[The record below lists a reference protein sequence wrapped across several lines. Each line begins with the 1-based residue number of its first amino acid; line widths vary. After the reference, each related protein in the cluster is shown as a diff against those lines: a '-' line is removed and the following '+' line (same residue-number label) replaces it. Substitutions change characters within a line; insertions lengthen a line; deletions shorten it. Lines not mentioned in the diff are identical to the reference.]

1 MEPRGG
7 ARSLCGC
14 RSPFQKAPLSV
25 CITGAAGQTAYNLV
39 YHIASG
45 YVFGDDQVR
54 GCAATL
60 FYFLFLFGAAGRA
73 AEPCAVVVA
82 SFLRAVS
89 AADTRRIVMM
99 VPSQPTRRNPLSL
112 SLSSPP
118 PKAAAT
124 AAAGPAAPQG
134 KDGRPSH
141 GAGGLRLSVVSLPRS
156 AQCVGAEAGRRTTDA
171 RCALLTHRPPLFANH
186 TANPDE
192 AFADVDIA
200 VLLAGTRGRSRLD
213 PGLSL
218 S

>member
-118 PKAAAT
+118 QSRCNCGCWT
-124 AAAGPAAPQG
+124 C
-134 KDGRPSH
+134 RPSRQRWTAFAWSWRTAPFRCVPAPKCTVRWRRSRPAH
-141 GAGGLRLSVVSLPRS
+141 YRRTLRLAHAPPAPFREPHSQP
-156 AQCVGAEAGRRTTDA
+156 GRGFCR
-171 RCALLTHRPPLFANH
+171 R
-186 TANPDE
+186 
-192 AFADVDIA
+192 
-200 VLLAGTRGRSRLD
+200 
-213 PGLSL
+213 
-218 S
+218 